1 MSPFERRFISAP
13 LPSGLFLSLDSE
25 VNHREVTM
33 VCQQD
38 DPTRIWISACGLDL
52 GTGNVQ
58 HQLHG
63 SAKLSFDNFSQW
75 CNGELLDLLTTKS
88 AKVRAK

>member
-1 MSPFERRFISAP
+1 
-13 LPSGLFLSLDSE
+13 
-25 VNHREVTM
+25 M
-33 VCQQD
+33 VRQQD
-38 DPTRIWISACGLDL
+38 DPTKIWIGACCLDL

-63 SAKLSFDNFSQW
+63 SGKLSFDNFSQW
-75 CNGELLDLLTTKS
+75 CNEELIDLLTTKS